1 MSIYSIQALTLGA
14 VHTYPLASRKSKVS
28 IREFAKAPAT
38 NSSLTKFLD
47 SLPDIL
53 AAEDLRNLLSAIHI
67 ARKQRRA
74 ILWGIGGHVIK
85 VGLGPVLI
93 DLMKRGFV
101 TGIAMNGAALIHDCE
116 IALAG
121 NTSEDVEAGLGKGQF
136 GMAEETG
143 KYLNEIAK
151 LSHRI
156 RIGYGEAAGQF
167 LSSGVIEVK
176 HADSSILVSAY
187 KHRVPVTIH
196 LAIGTDIPHM
206 HPAADGAALGDATHR
221 DFRLFCA
228 LVQQMHPGGV
238 YLNWG
243 SAVLLPEIFLKAVSV
258 VRNLS
263 LPLRPITT
271 ANFDFIQH
279 YRPLQNVVKRPTAS
293 AQDRSGP
300 ASHGYAITGHHE
312 LLLPLVAAA
321 LAAGWPKKR
330 KKRHAGTR

>member
-1 MSIYSIQALTLGA
+1 MSIYSIQPITLGA
-14 VHTYPLASRKSKVS
+14 VRTYPLASRKSKVS
-28 IREFAKAPAT
+28 VRDFAKPSGA
-38 NSSLTKFLD
+38 NVSLTKFLD

-53 AAEDLRNLLSAIHI
+53 AAEDLRHLLSAIHN
-67 ARKQRRA
+67 ARKQRKA

-101 TGIAMNGAALIHDCE
+101 SGIAMNGAALIHDFE

-121 NTSEDVEAGLGKGQF
+121 NTSEDVEASLGGGQF

-143 KYLNEIAK
+143 KYINEIAK

-167 LSSGVIEVK
+167 LSSRIIEVK
-176 HADSSILVSAY
+176 HADSSVLVAAY
-187 KHRVPVTIH
+187 KHCIPVTIH

-206 HPAADGAALGDATHR
+206 HPAANGAALGDATHH

-258 VRNLS
+258 VRNLGVR
-263 LPLRPITT
+263 LHPITT
-271 ANFDFIQH
+271 ANFAFIRH
-279 YRPLQNVVKRPTAS
+279 YRPWQNVEKRPA
-293 AQDRSGP
+293 APPHRRSGP
-300 ASHGYAITGHHE
+300 ESHGYAITGHHE
-312 LLLPLVAAA
+312 LLMPLVAAA

-330 KKRHAGTR
+330 RGGSR